1 MAPYG
6 DDITE
11 GLPTTLSNPVT
22 LATYSPVGEAYD
34 MAINGQPFFMYTN
47 DETPYRRQTAPYRK
61 QQIDQSTEPGEQTLT
76 GWWIRSQSSFH
87 GGTGIKYYDPSIGET
102 VAYRFTDSKGVNV
115 WDKGK
120 VTLLRSCTQ
129 GHTITET
136 AYASGRVA
144 QHMRSIEW
152 SGNNGILL
160 LDGYDVDK
168 INTAGTVTHFID
180 YNAGAGVYPVYS
192 ICDDGTYAYWVT
204 NATSGATTKL
214 TVYKKPLTGSSAS
227 TADEVKMFD
236 ATGVIS
242 NAIMEYVKER
252 IILCADNKVY
262 EFSPAATSLP
272 TAIYTHPSSTHTFTS
287 IAASGAAI
295 YAAGYNGNQS
305 TILKFVLDSSGTL
318 PTLTSGIVAAEFP
331 RGEVVHKIYYYLGY
345 MLIGTSKGVRVA
357 IVNDND
363 GSINYGP
370 LVFETTQPVYDFAP
384 KDRFVWCAASVGGSP
399 GLVRI
404 DLGYEISS
412 LRFAYANDVYFPG
425 VTGNKTTACAFFGNT
440 DRIAFC
446 TQFESVNGYV
456 YSETASTL
464 MASGYVQTGNIRYAT
479 LEGKV
484 FKLLKS
490 RIDNTYGSITL
501 SSIDFSGNE
510 YVVGTFAEGDFTP
523 EVNINYPQGAQEY
536 LSFKFT
542 IERFST
548 DATKGPVFTGYQLK
562 ALPAVPRQRII
573 QYPLACYDREMD
585 KYGVQVGYD
594 AMAYDRLT
602 ALEEL
607 ENSGD
612 SVRVED
618 FRTGESYIGLIEE
631 VNFINRT
638 PTDKRF
644 SGFGGIAIVNIRTL

>member
-1 MAPYG
+1 MAYG

-11 GLPTTLSNPVT
+11 GLPTVLSNPVT
-22 LATYSPVGEAYD
+22 LATYSGTGEAYD

-47 DETPYRRQTAPYRK
+47 DETFYRRQTAPYRK

-102 VAYRFTDSKGVNV
+102 VAYRYTDSKGVNV

-129 GHTITET
+129 GHTITT
-136 AYASGRVA
+136 AAYASGRVA

-152 SGNNGILL
+152 SGTGGVLL

-168 INTAGTVTHFID
+168 ISTAGTVTDFID

-192 ICDDGTYAYWVT
+192 ICDDGTYAFWVT
-204 NATSGATTKL
+204 NATVGGTTKL
-214 TVYKKPLTGSSAS
+214 TVFKKPLTGSAAS

-236 ATGVIS
+236 ATGIIS

-262 EFSPAATSLP
+262 EFSPAATALP
-272 TAIYTHPSSTHTFTS
+272 AAIYSHPASTHIFTS

-305 TILKFVLDSSGTL
+305 TILKFTLDSSGVL
-318 PTLTSGIVAAEFP
+318 PTLTSGVVAAEFP
-331 RGEVVHKIYYYLGY
+331 RGEVVHRIYYYLGY
-345 MLIGTSKGVRVA
+345 MLIGTSKGMRVA

-370 LVFETTQPVYDFAP
+370 LVFETEQPVYDFAA
-384 KDRFVWCAASVGGSP
+384 KDRFIWCATGVDGNP
-399 GLVRI
+399 GLIRV
-404 DLGYEISS
+404 DLGYEIST
-412 LRFAYANDVYFPG
+412 LRFAYSNDVYYPG
-425 VTGNKTTACAFFGNT
+425 VTGHKTVACAFLNGT

-446 TQFESVNGYV
+446 TQNEGGDNGYV
-456 YSETASTL
+456 YSESASTL
-464 MASGYVQTGNIRYAT
+464 MESGYLQTGNIRYAT

-490 RIDNTYGSITL
+490 RIDNTYGSINL
-501 SSIDFSGNE
+501 SSIDFAGNE

-523 EVNINYPQGAQEY
+523 EVSVSYPQGPQEY
-536 LSFKFT
+536 LAFKFT
-542 IERFST
+542 ISRFST
-548 DATKGPVFTGYQLK
+548 DSTKGPIFNGYQLK

-573 QYPLACYDREMD
+573 QYPLACYDREID
-585 KYGVQVGYD
+585 KFGVQVGYEGL
-594 AMAYDRLT
+594 AYDRLL
-602 ALEEL
+602 ALEAL
-607 ENSGD
+607 ENDGD

-644 SGFGGIAIVNIRTL
+644 SGFGGTMIVSIRTL